1 MGVFL
6 YFTFGLLNI
15 GLLFLINYIC
25 KWRIGFPLFPD
36 EDDRTEIIICMVTY
50 FISGIFGTGI
60 LFLIGIILFFM
71 WEKYYRKK
79 K

>member
-6 YFTFGLLNI
+6 YFAFGLLNI

-25 KWRIGFPLFPD
+25 KKRISIPLFPD
-36 EDDRTEIIICMVTY
+36 EDNRIEIVMCMITY

-60 LFLIGIILFFM
+60 LLLIGIILFYM

-79 K
+79 

>member
-6 YFTFGLLNI
+6 YFAFGLLNI

-25 KWRIGFPLFPD
+25 KRKIGMTLFPD
-36 EDDRTEIIICMVTY
+36 EDNRTEIIMCMITY
-50 FISGIFGTGI
+50 FISGVFGTGI
-60 LFLIGIILFFM
+60 IFLICAILFFM

-79 K
+79 

>member
-6 YFTFGLLNI
+6 YFAFGLLNI
-15 GLLFLINYIC
+15 GFLFLINYIC
-25 KWRIGFPLFPD
+25 KSRIGMTLFPD
-36 EDDRTEIIICMVTY
+36 EDNRTEIIMCMITY

-71 WEKYYRKK
+71 WKKYYKK
-79 K
+79 N

>member
-6 YFTFGLLNI
+6 YFAFGLLNI
-15 GLLFLINYIC
+15 GLLFLMNYIC
-25 KWRIGFPLFPD
+25 KWKIGMCLFPD
-36 EDDRTEIIICMVTY
+36 DNRVEVIMCMVTY

-60 LFLIGIILFFM
+60 IFLMGIILFFM

-79 K
+79 

>member
-6 YFTFGLLNI
+6 YFAFGLLNI

-25 KWRIGFPLFPD
+25 KRGIGMPLFPD
-36 EDDRTEIIICMVTY
+36 EDNRVEIIMCMITY

-60 LFLIGIILFFM
+60 IFLMGIILFFM
-71 WEKYYRKK
+71 WEKYYKK
-79 K
+79 N

>member
-6 YFTFGLLNI
+6 YFAFGLLNI

-25 KWRIGFPLFPD
+25 KKRIGIPLFPD
-36 EDDRTEIIICMVTY
+36 EDNRVEIVMCMITY

-60 LFLIGIILFFM
+60 LLLIGIILFYM
-71 WEKYYRKK
+71 WGKYYRKK
-79 K
+79 

>member
-6 YFTFGLLNI
+6 YFAFGALNI

-25 KWRIGFPLFPD
+25 KWSIGMPLFPD
-36 EDDRTEIIICMVTY
+36 EDDRTEIIMCMITY

-60 LFLIGIILFFM
+60 LFLIGIILFCM
-71 WEKYYRKK
+71 WKKYYRKK
-79 K
+79 

>member
-1 MGVFL
+1 MGVVL

-15 GLLFLINYIC
+15 GFLFLINYIC
-25 KWRIGFPLFPD
+25 KFSIGIPLFPD
-36 EDDRTEIIICMVTY
+36 EDDRTEIIMCMITY

-71 WEKYYRKK
+71 WKKYYRKK
-79 K
+79 

>member
-1 MGVFL
+1 MGVLL
-6 YFTFGLLNI
+6 YFAFGLLNI

-25 KWRIGFPLFPD
+25 KCRIGIPLFPD
-36 EDDRTEIIICMVTY
+36 EDNRTEIIMCMITY

-71 WEKYYRKK
+71 WKKYYRKK
-79 K
+79 